1 MYYNIHMNNIVYHGV
16 FIAIY
21 AILYSMLEIEI
32 EGNAGW
38 AKNLPTV
45 ASGIGQFTIYHLL
58 MNFIVIMTISY
69 ALYSKN
75 YSNWL
80 ILFFIIAWFLI
91 EDFVWFCLS
100 PFYTIKKYTQDNI
113 PWHSKQPWLLN
124 SPLHNWI
131 GIIVMFLIAI
141 FSEKTNVLFQSFI
154 TMSGIVLGVIIL
166 SPIYHNWY
174 IHSHNKHK

>member
-1 MYYNIHMNNIVYHGV
+1 MNNIIRHGI

-45 ASGIGQFTIYHLL
+45 ASGIGPLTMYHLL
-58 MNFIVIMTISY
+58 MNIIVILTISY
-69 ALYSKN
+69 SLYSKT
-75 YSNWL
+75 YSNWIVL
-80 ILFFIIAWFLI
+80 YFIIAWFLI
-91 EDFVWFCLS
+91 EDFMWFCLS
-100 PFYTIKKYTQDNI
+100 PFYTLKKYSQENI
-113 PWHSKQPWLLN
+113 AWHGKQPWILN

-131 GIIVMFLIAI
+131 GISVMFLIAI
-141 FSEKTNVLFQSFI
+141 FSKNRYVLFQSFI
-154 TMSGIVLGVIIL
+154 AMSLIVLGVIIL

-174 IHSHNKHK
+174 IQTHKRKYK